1 MSYKIVRASEISA
14 YLYCRRAWWLQRT
27 GVKPGNISELAQG
40 NDYHQRHAQSVN
52 RTLLI
57 QRATLFFFFVGIGLL
72 AYWLAQS
79 I

>member
-1 MSYKIVRASEISA
+1 MSYNITRASEISA

-27 GVKPGNISELAQG
+27 GVKPGNISELARG
-40 NDYHQRHAQSVN
+40 NDYHQQHSQSVN

-57 QRATLFFFFVGIGLL
+57 QRATLIFFFVGIGLL
-72 AYWLAQS
+72 AYWLARN